1 MLMMLSG
8 VLTWKLSLLMLMML
22 SLLGVSWLMLMMRC
36 LQRIPMLSLLVLV
49 HGTVAA
55 DAHDTRF
62 GSTCCMDTVAAVAN
76 DAAPGEVPISHGNRR
91 G

>member
-1 MLMMLSG
+1 MLSG

-22 SLLGVSWLMLMMRC
+22 SLLDVSWLMLVMRC

-55 DAHDTRF
+55 DAHDAEF
-62 GSTCCMDTVAAVAN
+62 GSTCCVDTVAAVAK
-76 DAAPGEVPISHGNRR
+76 DATPGGATVSHGNRR